1 MRVFIKNIWDFGSV
15 EFIRQ
20 VGVHQVLECD
30 QDIDNAYRTAERSG
44 FEIIVFYVKYP
55 KNWMSN
61 QDFRNLVKMARTGVC
76 E

>member
-30 QDIDNAYRTAERSG
+30 QDIDNAYRTAERS
-44 FEIIVFYVKYP
+44 
-55 KNWMSN
+55 
-61 QDFRNLVKMARTGVC
+61 
-76 E
+76 